1 MDLSET
7 PKLKIEGLSKTYG
20 GVGGGENVTALKD
33 VGIEIG
39 DGEFVSIV
47 GPSGCGKSTLF
58 NIIAGLI
65 RPSSGTVLL
74 DGREPDEL
82 LGLVGYMPQ
91 RDCLMPWRTVLDNTT
106 LGLELNGVRKKEAH
120 KQALA
125 EFERFGLAGFEKHW
139 PAKLSGGMKQRAALL
154 RTFLAGRDLMLL
166 DEPFGALDALTRAN
180 MQEWLLDVWQEDRK
194 TILFVT
200 HDVEEAIYLSDR
212 VYVMSGRPGRVSLCV
227 DVPLERPRKAEITM
241 SPEFLLLK
249 QKLLRPLEEAAAG
262 GGLFIDDRPTLEEQI

>member
-1 MDLSET
+1 MSAT
-7 PKLKIEGLSKTYG
+7 ATKLTVENVSKTYRG
-20 GVGGGENVTALKD
+20 AGGGENVTALRD

-58 NIIAGLI
+58 NIIAGLV
-65 RPSSGTVLL
+65 RPSSGKVLL
-74 DGREPDEL
+74 DGDQPDDL
-82 LGLVGYMPQ
+82 LGKVGYMPQ
-91 RDCLMPWRTVLDNTT
+91 RDMLMPWRTVLDNTT
-106 LGLELNGVRKKEAH
+106 LGLELNGMKKKEAH
-120 KQALA
+120 KVALG
-125 EFERFGLAGFEKHW
+125 EFGRFGLAGFEKQW

-166 DEPFGALDALTRAN
+166 DEPFGALDALTRGQ

-212 VYVMSGRPGRVSLCV
+212 VYVMSGRPGKVSLCV
-227 DVPLERPRKAEITM
+227 DVKLPRPRRSEITM
-241 SPEFLLLK
+241 APDFLALK
-249 QKLLRPLEEAAAG
+249 QKLLKPLEEAVHGNAM
-262 GGLFIDDRPTLEEQI
+262 IDDHPTVEGPRR

>member
-1 MDLSET
+1 MQATSS
-7 PKLKIEGLSKTYG
+7 KLTIESLSKTYRG
-20 GVGGGENVTALKD
+20 SGGGANVTALKD

-39 DGEFVSIV
+39 EGEFVSIV

-58 NIIAGLI
+58 NIIAGLVK
-65 RPSSGTVLL
+65 PSSGKVLL
-74 DGREPDEL
+74 DGDQPDDL
-82 LGLVGYMPQ
+82 LGRVGYMPQ
-91 RDCLMPWRTVLDNTT
+91 RDMLMPWRTVLDNTT
-106 LGLELNGVRKKEAH
+106 LGLELNGVRKKQAH

-166 DEPFGALDALTRAN
+166 DEPFGALDALTRAQ

-200 HDVEEAIYLSDR
+200 HDVEEALYLSDR

-227 DVPLERPRKAEITM
+227 DVNMPRPRKSEITM
-241 SPEFLLLK
+241 SPEFLVLK
-249 QKLLRPLEEAAAG
+249 QKLLRPLEEAAATG
-262 GGLFIDDRPTLEEQI
+262 GAFIDDRPTLEEEL

>member
-1 MDLSET
+1 M
-7 PKLKIEGLSKTYG
+7 EGLSKTYRG
-20 GVGGGENVTALKD
+20 AGGGENVTALKD

-39 DGEFVSIV
+39 AGEFVSIV

-65 RPSSGTVLL
+65 RPSSGKVLL
-74 DGREPDEL
+74 DGRQPDEL
-82 LGLVGYMPQ
+82 LGSVGYMPQ

-120 KQALA
+120 KKAKA

-154 RTFLAGRDLMLL
+154 RTFLAGRDVMLL

-180 MQEWLLDVWQEDRK
+180 MQQWLLDVWQEDRK

-212 VYVMSGRPGRVSLCV
+212 VYVMSGRPGRVSL
-227 DVPLERPRKAEITM
+227 DVKVSLERPRKPEVTM
-241 SPEFLLLK
+241 SPEFLVLK

-262 GGLFIDDRPTLEEQI
+262 GGVFIDDRPTLEEQI

>member
-1 MDLSET
+1 LSGSV
-7 PKLKIEGLSKTYG
+7 KLAIEGLSKTYRG
-20 GVGGGENVTALKD
+20 AGGGENVTALKD

-39 DGEFVSIV
+39 AGEFVSIV

-74 DGREPDEL
+74 DGREPDDL
-82 LGLVGYMPQ
+82 LGSVGYMPQ

-120 KQALA
+120 KIAQA
-125 EFERFGLAGFEKHW
+125 EFERFGLAGFENHW

-227 DVPLERPRKAEITM
+227 DVDLPRPRKPEISM

-262 GGLFIDDRPTLEEQI
+262 GGVFIDDRPTLEEQL